1 MNFSEKEMD
10 KSKEENVI
18 ATIGR
23 AALVNGAKEFVGGVT
38 GLDAMVAIQNTIE
51 KVNESDEGRDL
62 LDAIKEIGEK
72 VGATRTKSLE
82 NSYGDIVDSADSVEK
97 LDKTPGEEMG
107 GRETLSLDLDEF
119 DDLDESQELIEYDT
133 Y

>member
-51 KVNESDEGRDL
+51 KNAGLWYNETNNFMTSEVYL
-62 LDAIKEIGEK
+62 WQQVIKNFG
-72 VGATRTKSLE
+72 
-82 NSYGDIVDSADSVEK
+82 N
-97 LDKTPGEEMG
+97 
-107 GRETLSLDLDEF
+107 F
-119 DDLDESQELIEYDT
+119 
-133 Y
+133 